1 MLAILLLVL
10 ACNQSVDYADKNDW
24 EEANLQGKVRFLKQT
39 TYAAEQKFGQLKKA
53 AVLAEEQQE
62 YNPAGNLIQIIQAD
76 SSRSLWQ
83 KTVYK
88 YNSQQQKI
96 SKKIYSEPDILA
108 SIERFVYDSKGRL
121 IEHNLLDS
129 EQNLQAKIVFLYSGK
144 PKKSEKIR
152 YDAEG
157 NQAARWSYFYNNQ
170 GQLSEKNHFAADGV
184 LKTKWQYTYDKE
196 GHLQESKTYIL
207 DGILASREKYQYD
220 QMGNI
225 TNYEKS
231 VSEYVRLER
240 GLESNIAQNIRYEYL
255 YDAKQNWLER
265 REYGA
270 NDKPQQIRLRQI
282 SYY

>member
-1 MLAILLLVL
+1 M
-10 ACNQSVDYADKNDW
+10 
-24 EEANLQGKVRFLKQT
+24 
-39 TYAAEQKFGQLKKA
+39 
-53 AVLAEEQQE
+53 
-62 YNPAGNLIQIIQAD
+62 
-76 SSRSLWQ
+76 
-83 KTVYK
+83 
-88 YNSQQQKI
+88 
-96 SKKIYSEPDILA
+96 
-108 SIERFVYDSKGRL
+108 
-121 IEHNLLDS
+121 
-129 EQNLQAKIVFLYSGK
+129 
-144 PKKSEKIR
+144 
-152 YDAEG
+152 
-157 NQAARWSYFYNNQ
+157 
-170 GQLSEKNHFAADGV
+170 
-184 LKTKWQYTYDKE
+184 
-196 GHLQESKTYIL
+196 QESKTYIL